1 MQERERILEL
11 VKNGVISTQEGLD
24 LLESLVKK
32 EDKKQ
37 ENKDF
42 NEPDPVQPVSEEPVE
57 DSVESETVETTD
69 SPVAQTVAPVSN
81 ASESGRKNKR
91 IRLSKSEVDMARRL
105 NVPLEEYAKFVKR

>member
-37 ENKDF
+37 EKKTSLNQIQNSLKQKRKKNRKGKKKINILKQIHKKQINK
-42 NEPDPVQPVSEEPVE
+42 NILMLKKQ
-57 DSVESETVETTD
+57 
-69 SPVAQTVAPVSN
+69 
-81 ASESGRKNKR
+81 K
-91 IRLSKSEVDMARRL
+91 
-105 NVPLEEYAKFVKR
+105 

>member
-37 ENKDF
+37 EKVNLTKTISSIQNSLKQKRKKNRKGKKKINILKQIHKKQINK
-42 NEPDPVQPVSEEPVE
+42 NILMLKKQ
-57 DSVESETVETTD
+57 
-69 SPVAQTVAPVSN
+69 
-81 ASESGRKNKR
+81 K
-91 IRLSKSEVDMARRL
+91 
-105 NVPLEEYAKFVKR
+105 